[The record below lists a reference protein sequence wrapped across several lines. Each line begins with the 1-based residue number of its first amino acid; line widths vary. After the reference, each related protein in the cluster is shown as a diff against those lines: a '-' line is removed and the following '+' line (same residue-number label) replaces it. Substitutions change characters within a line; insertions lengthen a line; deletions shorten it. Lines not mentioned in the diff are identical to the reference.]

1 MSNRI
6 TNLSYSYRNDNI
18 IASMAYKS
26 LSDRIDVVFSLL
38 NKKYRSSLKKDV
50 ANLTTSIIN
59 LNYRRSSIFTEKISK
74 ALIDYIYF
82 PSLLGKPV
90 RRVYIFEAAVFFS
103 LPYDSSIDSR
113 ALHPLLDII
122 DPLLLFV
129 YYESIRCAMLG
140 DYQMILV

>member
-90 RRVYIFEAAVFFS
+90 RR
-103 LPYDSSIDSR
+103 LT
-113 ALHPLLDII
+113 
-122 DPLLLFV
+122 
-129 YYESIRCAMLG
+129 IRSQVEKDG
-140 DYQMILV
+140 F